1 MPFVRRRPLLRAA
14 VVGGAAYHAGKRV
27 QEGRDADYDRDA
39 RMDDLEQQQAMQQ
52 QMMMQQQ
59 QAAAS
64 PAPAGG
70 ITDDAIAQIQKLG
83 ELKTQGLLS
92 DEEFEAQKR
101 KLLGA

>member
-27 QEGRDADYDRDA
+27 QEGRDADYERDA
-39 RMDDLEQQQAMQQ
+39 RMDELEQQQATMQQ
-52 QMMMQQQ
+52 QP
-59 QAAAS
+59 AAA
-64 PAPAGG
+64 PAPTPAGG

-83 ELKTQGLLS
+83 ELKTQGLLT

>member
-27 QEGRDADYDRDA
+27 QEGRDADYERDA

-52 QMMMQQQ
+52 QQMQQQ
-59 QAAAS
+59 A

-70 ITDDAIAQIQKLG
+70 ITDDAIEQIKKLG
-83 ELKTQGLLS
+83 ALKEQGLIT
-92 DEEFEAQKR
+92 DEEFEEQKS

>member
-92 DEEFEAQKR
+92 EEEFEAQKR

>member
-27 QEGRDADYDRDA
+27 QEGRDADYERDA
-39 RMDDLEQQQAMQQ
+39 RMDQLEQQQAMQQ
-52 QMMMQQQ
+52 Q
-59 QAAAS
+59 AAAA

-70 ITDDAIAQIQKLG
+70 ITDDTIEQIRKLG
-83 ELKTQGLLS
+83 ELKEEGLIT
-92 DEEFEAQKR
+92 DDEFEAQKR

>member
-39 RMDDLEQQQAMQQ
+39 RMDDLEQQQAAQQ

-83 ELKTQGLLS
+83 ELKSQGLIT

>member
-27 QEGRDADYDRDA
+27 QEGRDADYERDA

-52 QMMMQQQ
+52 QMQQ
-59 QAAAS
+59 QA

-70 ITDDAIAQIQKLG
+70 ITDDAIEQIKKLG
-83 ELKTQGLLS
+83 ALKEQGLIT
-92 DEEFEAQKR
+92 DEEFEEQKS

>member
-27 QEGRDADYDRDA
+27 QEGRDADYERDA

-52 QMMMQQQ
+52 QMMQQQQ

-83 ELKTQGLLS
+83 ELKSQGLIT

-101 KLLGA
+101 KLLGV